1 MKKLKEYFLEALSAE
16 NIKKLE
22 EYINNDNIND
32 VINMLVN
39 HSNKAS
45 IKGKEYE
52 DFFDL
57 HGLSKLNWGRKN
69 SALAQFTNVFS
80 DNGHLDIFKNIIK
93 NNGIV
98 NIDDLNSEG
107 NIFKDYCGDNEKLNP
122 CGNFIDE
129 AKTIASWTNSTSAN
143 AGPGEILLKF
153 ILKEGR
159 TSYKGDVAIAVDEND
174 PKPNE
179 EMEVK
184 AATLAKNASGGHA
197 AGQTGKIRNA
207 WSIYWFLDNKLFN
220 LKTLS
225 TDADKLQYFQN
236 QKVGLKDFNQKIKD
250 ANIEDPRII
259 SDGIVNAL
267 CYQYR
272 FIQNETS
279 DKPENLNGYNKLKEQ
294 AYKLCN
300 KIYDK
305 NNGFKSAKDLYN
317 LVGCIQLYLY
327 SQVEQFDY
335 FFAILIDKNID
346 NESAD
351 NGKYWCVK
359 NCNTDETD
367 LLDFDKVLSHL
378 QFKCLDSTTSSQGRT
393 GKIIIKK

>member
-1 MKKLKEYFLEALSAE
+1 MKHFKEYFLEALSAE

-22 EYINNDNIND
+22 EYINDDNIND

-39 HSNKAS
+39 HSNKSS
-45 IKGKEYE
+45 IKGEEYE
-52 DFFDL
+52 NFFSL

-69 SALAQFTNVFS
+69 SALKQFTNVFS
-80 DNGHLDIFKNIIK
+80 ENDNLDIFKKIIQ

-98 NIDDLNSEG
+98 NINDLKEEG

-122 CGNFIDE
+122 CGNFIEE
-129 AKTIASWTNSTSAN
+129 AKTIASWTNGGSAN
-143 AGPGEILLKF
+143 VGPAEILLKF

-159 TSYKGDVAIAVDEND
+159 TGNKGDVAIAVDEND
-174 PKPNE
+174 PTPKE

-207 WSIYWFLDNKLFN
+207 WSIYWFLDNKLFK

-236 QKVGLKDFNQKIKD
+236 EKVGLKDFNQKIKD
-250 ANIEDPRII
+250 ANIEDPRVI

-272 FIQNETS
+272 FIQNETA
-279 DKPENLNGYNKLKEQ
+279 DKPEDLKGYDKLKEE

-305 NNGFKSAKDLYN
+305 NNGFKSANDLYD

-346 NESAD
+346 NESAN

-359 NCNTDETD
+359 NCSTNETD
-367 LLDFDKVLSHL
+367 LLNFDTVLSHL
-378 QFKCLDSTTSSQGRT
+378 QFKSLDSTTSSQGRT

>member
-1 MKKLKEYFLEALSAE
+1 MKHFKEYFLEALSAE

-22 EYINNDNIND
+22 EYINDDNVDD
-32 VINMLVN
+32 VIKMYVR
-39 HSNKAS
+39 HSNKSS
-45 IKGKEYE
+45 IEGKLYT

-69 SALAQFTNVFS
+69 SAFKQFKELFAEN
-80 DNGHLDIFKNIIK
+80 DHLDIFKKIIQ

-98 NIDDLNSEG
+98 NINDLKQEG
-107 NIFKDYCGDNEKLNP
+107 NLFKDYCGDNEKLNP
-122 CGNFIDE
+122 CGNFIEE
-129 AKTIASWTNSTSAN
+129 AKTIASWTNSGSAN
-143 AGPGEILLKF
+143 VGPGEILLKF

-159 TSYKGDVAIAVDEND
+159 TGDKGDVAIAVDEND
-174 PKPNE
+174 PNPKE

-220 LKTLS
+220 LGTLS
-225 TDADKLQYFQN
+225 TDADKLEYFQN
-236 QKVGLKDFNQKIKD
+236 KNGLKDFNQKIKD
-250 ANIEDPRII
+250 ANIKDPRVI

-272 FIQNETS
+272 FIQSENS
-279 DKPENLNGYNKLKEQ
+279 DKPENLKGYDILKEQ
-294 AYKLCN
+294 AYQLCN

-305 NNGFKSAKDLYN
+305 NNGFTSANDLYD

-351 NGKYWCVK
+351 NGKYWCVN
-359 NCNTDETD
+359 NCKKDDTTLLNFDE
-367 LLDFDKVLSHL
+367 VLMHL
-378 QFKCLDSTTSSQGRT
+378 KFKSLDSTTTTQGRT

>member
-1 MKKLKEYFLEALSAE
+1 MRHLKEYFFEALSKENLKKLKEY
-16 NIKKLE
+16 
-22 EYINNDNIND
+22 IND
-32 VINMLVN
+32 DNVDDVIKMYIR
-39 HSNKAS
+39 HSNKLS
-45 IKGKEYE
+45 IGGELYTN
-52 DFFDL
+52 FFNL

-69 SALAQFTNVFS
+69 DALKQFKELFAEN
-80 DNGHLDIFKNIIK
+80 DHLDIFQKIIQ

-98 NIDDLNSEG
+98 KIGDLNTEG
-107 NIFKDYCGDNEKLNP
+107 NIFKDYCGDNKELNP
-122 CGNFIDE
+122 CGNFIEE
-129 AKTIASWTNSTSAN
+129 AKTIALWTNSGSAN
-143 AGPGEILLKF
+143 VGPAEILLKF

-159 TSYKGDVAIAVDEND
+159 SGPKGDVAIAIDEND
-174 PKPNE
+174 IESKE

-184 AATLAKNASGGHA
+184 AVTLAKNVSGGHA
-197 AGQTGKIRNA
+197 AGQTGNIRNA
-207 WSIYWFLDNKLFN
+207 WSIYWFLDNKLFK

-236 QKVGLKDFNQKIKD
+236 EKVGLKDFNQKIKD
-250 ANIEDPRII
+250 ANIEDLRVI
-259 SDGIVNAL
+259 SDAIVNAL

-279 DKPENLNGYNKLKEQ
+279 DEPDNLKGYKTLKEQ
-294 AYKLCN
+294 AYQLCN

-305 NNGFKSAKDLYN
+305 NIGFKSANDLYD

-335 FFAILIDKNID
+335 FFAVLIDKNID
-346 NESAD
+346 TESAD

-359 NCNTDETD
+359 NCSTDDTD
-367 LLDFDKVLSHL
+367 LLKFDKVLSHL
-378 QFKCLDSTTSSQGRT
+378 KFKCLDSTTTSQGRT

>member
-1 MKKLKEYFLEALSAE
+1 MKHFKEYFLEALSAE

-22 EYINNDNIND
+22 EYINDDNVDD
-32 VINMLVN
+32 VIKMYVR
-39 HSNKAS
+39 HSNKSS
-45 IKGKEYE
+45 IEGKLYT

-69 SALAQFTNVFS
+69 SAFKQFKELFAEN
-80 DNGHLDIFKNIIK
+80 DHLDIFKKIIQ

-98 NIDDLNSEG
+98 NINDLKQEG
-107 NIFKDYCGDNEKLNP
+107 NLFKDYCGDNEKLNP
-122 CGNFIDE
+122 CGDFIEE
-129 AKTIASWTNSTSAN
+129 AKTIASWTNSGSAN
-143 AGPGEILLKF
+143 VGPGEILLKF

-159 TSYKGDVAIAVDEND
+159 TGNKGDVAIAIDEND
-174 PKPNE
+174 PDPKE

-220 LKTLS
+220 LGTSS
-225 TDADKLQYFQN
+225 TDADKLEYFQN
-236 QKVGLKDFNQKIKD
+236 KNGLKDFNQKIKD
-250 ANIEDPRII
+250 ANIKDPRVI

-267 CYQYR
+267 CWQYR
-272 FIQNETS
+272 FVESETS
-279 DKPENLNGYNKLKEQ
+279 DKPKNLKGYDKLKEE

-305 NNGFKSAKDLYN
+305 NNGFTSANDLYD

-346 NESAD
+346 NESED
-351 NGKYWCVK
+351 NGKYWCVN
-359 NCNTDETD
+359 NCKEDNTI
-367 LLDFDKVLSHL
+367 LLNFDDVLMHL
-378 QFKCLDSTTSSQGRT
+378 KFKSLDSTTTTQGRT